1 MFGVLNPALEHV
13 SLECKQRYD
22 STYCNLCAALSVA
35 GAGVWNRFFLVNDVV
50 TIDWLLAE
58 DDQSD
63 KHAFSC
69 RNCLKGGAVGQKK
82 KVTDHQAMLAAISTF
97 TCGVK
102 INDNALDSPSFKNK
116 SLALLY
122 RPMMKKAE
130 KILKEAHML
139 EKIRA
144 LLSQDRDNERHDL
157 VTLEEACRPT
167 EQCYELMTLEIAKT
181 HSTLPITLQS
191 MIGQYLGKCVY
202 LLDAIAD
209 MDEDREKNQYNVL
222 NNLSKNLEPK
232 SAKQQVVAQC
242 LEFLKPMRLEITEQL
257 VSLPNA
263 FKYHTLRERCDSL
276 FISIERQ
283 LLNLIKPLDVGY
295 SLRRKLLSFS
305 AIRVCANR
313 SSPSFTHL
321 DGIMLKDC
329 TVPIANGDTTAGAAA
344 DKKDAVGPSSGGAC
358 GKGCSPLG

>member
-13 SLECKQRYD
+13 SAECKQRYN

-58 DDQSD
+58 DEFSD

-82 KVTDHQAMLAAISTF
+82 KVTEHQARLAAISTF

-102 INDNALDSPSFKNK
+102 INDNALDSPNLKNK

-130 KILKEAHML
+130 KILKKAHIL

-144 LLSQDRDNERHDL
+144 LLAQDRANESQGI

-181 HSTLPITLQS
+181 HSTLPISMQS
-191 MIGQYLGKCVY
+191 MLGQYLGKCVY

-222 NNLSKNLEPK
+222 NNLAKGLDPR
-232 SAKQQVVAQC
+232 SAKQEVVAQC
-242 LEFLKPMRLEITEQL
+242 LEFIKPMRLEITEQL
-257 VSLPNA
+257 ASLPNA

-276 FISIERQ
+276 FISTERQ
-283 LLNLIKPLDVGY
+283 LLKLIKPLDEGY
-295 SLRRKLLSFS
+295 SLRRMLFSFS
-305 AIRVCANR
+305 AIRVCGSN
-313 SSPSFTHL
+313 STMSFAHL
-321 DGIMLKDC
+321 DGLMLDEDKD
-329 TVPIANGDTTAGAAA
+329 DTTLPIG
-344 DKKDAVGPSSGGAC
+344 S
-358 GKGCSPLG
+358 GKGTCETLNSKTRNSTGKAGQCSPF